1 MRENSIC
8 RFQRLFRHAC
18 MLIRTRIRERMRVLQ
33 EDAIS
38 FTSNEALFKG
48 IVSQDWGGLLKI
60 LLGRLEV
67 FNISASHFFFFLSVF
82 SYSNFK
88 NGRLSSAS
96 FQHNSSKDQYKSGTL
111 TVLRNSKFPGI
122 HSCASLLSARR
133 YVCQIF
139 SALARQTCS

>member
-1 MRENSIC
+1 
-8 RFQRLFRHAC
+8 

-67 FNISASHFFFFLSVF
+67 FNISV
-82 SYSNFK
+82 
-88 NGRLSSAS
+88 
-96 FQHNSSKDQYKSGTL
+96 T
-111 TVLRNSKFPGI
+111 
-122 HSCASLLSARR
+122 
-133 YVCQIF
+133 
-139 SALARQTCS
+139 